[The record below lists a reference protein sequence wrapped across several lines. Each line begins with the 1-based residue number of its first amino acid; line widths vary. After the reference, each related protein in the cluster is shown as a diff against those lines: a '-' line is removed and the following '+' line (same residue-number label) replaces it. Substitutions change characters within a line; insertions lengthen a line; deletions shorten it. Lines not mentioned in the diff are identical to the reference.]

1 MKVCNILS
9 NHLQCTIHE
18 EINEVYQHWGY
29 FKIIQSYFSIL
40 HFIFKIAIKSIKS
53 ETIRISFPHLRTPY
67 KRLLE
72 DKCWRWYCYYR
83 SERDNIIYTCNT
95 NVSGVWPVYSIPAPA
110 LTNDSLSELNDRP
123 PHPYP
128 WQYPLF
134 LRPSTLIFLCY
145 SFSINKRF
153 NNFQHQN
160 VDAVKNIQWHNH
172 TKYPRRFRSATS
184 HRKMLNSGYS

>member
-1 MKVCNILS
+1 MYYTWRNKWVWLTLGIFQNNSKLLQYSAFQYSAFHFQNSYQKHQIR
-9 NHLQCTIHE
+9 NH
-18 EINEVYQHWGY
+18 W
-29 FKIIQSYFSIL
+29 
-40 HFIFKIAIKSIKS
+40 
-53 ETIRISFPHLRTPY
+53 ISFPHLRTPY